1 MKNKKKR
8 KTKQTKIR
16 SDNKIKKIS
25 ERYRRSV
32 EKGKEKASKDLD
44 KLLKDL
50 DKFYGKRGKLL
61 KGKVKSEK
69 QRKKY
74 NELLKEIEKYS
85 SRAKRTAKT
94 AETQV
99 SETASK
105 LSNYFG
111 MTGEHAKAAA
121 DIFVNR
127 TMPIAARGYKPSQV
141 VLTLADSGFDADAIE
156 NILNYI
162 ERDLEFNTPDEMRGF
177 REEDDIYMF
186 VSHMAN
192 LKELDPEIPVEDII
206 KLADQMV
213 RYDLDDYDNIIEEY
227 KKENDIWYDEEE
239 DEEE

>member
-1 MKNKKKR
+1 MKNKKR

-16 SDNKIKKIS
+16 SDNKIQKIS

-44 KLLKDL
+44 KLLSDL
-50 DKFYGKRGKLL
+50 NQYYGKRGMLL
-61 KGKVKSEK
+61 KSKIKSEK

-74 NELLKEIEKYS
+74 NDLLKEIEKYS
-85 SRAKRTAKT
+85 SKAKREAVKT
-94 AETQV
+94 ETQI

-111 MTGEHAKAAA
+111 MTGEHAAAAA

-162 ERDLEFNTPDEMRGF
+162 ERDLEFNTPDEMKAF

-206 KLADQMV
+206 KLADQMT
-213 RYDLDDYDNIIEEY
+213 RYDLDDYDNVIEDY
-227 KKENDIWYDEEE
+227 RKESDIWDDEE
-239 DEEE
+239 DEE

>member
-1 MKNKKKR
+1 MKNKKR

-16 SDNKIKKIS
+16 SDNKIQKIS

-44 KLLKDL
+44 KLLSDL
-50 DKFYGKRGKLL
+50 NQYYGKRGKLL
-61 KGKVKSEK
+61 KSKVKSEK
-69 QRKKY
+69 QRKNY
-74 NELLKEIEKYS
+74 NDLLKEIEKYS
-85 SRAKRTAKT
+85 SKAKREAVKT
-94 AETQV
+94 ETQV
-99 SETASK
+99 SETAAK

-111 MTGEHAKAAA
+111 MTGKHAAAAA

-162 ERDLEFNTPDEMRGF
+162 ERDLEFNTPDEMKAF

-192 LKELDPEIPVEDII
+192 LKELDPDIPVEDVI
-206 KLADQMV
+206 KLADQMT
-213 RYDLDDYDNIIEEY
+213 RYDLDNYDSVIEDY
-227 KKENDIWYDEEE
+227 KKESDIWYEEE

>member
-1 MKNKKKR
+1 MKNKKR

-16 SDNKIKKIS
+16 SDNKIQKIS

-44 KLLKDL
+44 KLLSDL
-50 DKFYGKRGKLL
+50 NQYYGKRGKLL
-61 KGKVKSEK
+61 KSKVKSEK

-85 SRAKRTAKT
+85 SKAKREAVKT
-94 AETQV
+94 ETQI

-105 LSNYFG
+105 LTNYFG
-111 MTGEHAKAAA
+111 MTGEHAAAAA

-162 ERDLEFNTPDEMRGF
+162 ERDLEFNTPDEMKAF

-192 LKELDPEIPVEDII
+192 LKELDPEIAVEDII
-206 KLADQMV
+206 KLADQMT
-213 RYDLDDYDNIIEEY
+213 RYDLDDYDNVIEDY
-227 KKENDIWYDEEE
+227 RKESDIWDDEE

>member
-1 MKNKKKR
+1 VKNKKR

-16 SDNKIKKIS
+16 SDNKIQKIS

-44 KLLKDL
+44 KLLDDL
-50 DKFYGKRGKLL
+50 NQYYGKRGKLL
-61 KGKVKSEK
+61 KSKVKSEK

-74 NELLKEIEKYS
+74 NDLLKEIEKYS
-85 SRAKRTAKT
+85 SKAKRSART

-105 LSNYFG
+105 LANYFG
-111 MTGEHAKAAA
+111 MTGEHAAAA
-121 DIFVNR
+121 AEIFVRN

-141 VLTLADSGFDADAIE
+141 VLILAEAGFDADAID

-162 ERDLEFNTPDEMRGF
+162 ERDLEFSTPDEMRTF

-206 KLADQMV
+206 KLADQMT
-213 RYDLDDYDNIIEEY
+213 RYDLDDYDNVVRWY
-227 KKENDIWYDEEE
+227 WKDHNIWDDEE

>member
-1 MKNKKKR
+1 MKNKKR

-16 SDNKIKKIS
+16 SDNKIQKIS

-44 KLLKDL
+44 KLLSDL
-50 DKFYGKRGKLL
+50 NQYYGKRGKLL
-61 KGKVKSEK
+61 KSKVKSEK

-74 NELLKEIEKYS
+74 NDLLKEIEKYS
-85 SRAKRTAKT
+85 SKAKREAVKT
-94 AETQV
+94 ETQI

-111 MTGEHAKAAA
+111 MTGEHAAAAA

-162 ERDLEFNTPDEMRGF
+162 ERDLEFNTPDEMKAF

-192 LKELDPEIPVEDII
+192 LKELDSEIPVEDII
-206 KLADQMV
+206 KLADQMT
-213 RYDLDDYDNIIEEY
+213 RYDLDSYDNVIEDY
-227 KKENDIWYDEEE
+227 WKEFDIWDDEE

>member
-1 MKNKKKR
+1 MKNKKR

-50 DKFYGKRGKLL
+50 DEFYGKREKLL
-61 KGKVKSEK
+61 KSKVKSEK

-74 NELLKEIEKYS
+74 NDLLKEIEKYS
-85 SRAKRTAKT
+85 SKAKRTAKT

-111 MTGEHAKAAA
+111 MTGEHAAAA
-121 DIFVNR
+121 AEIFVRN

-141 VLTLADSGFDADAIE
+141 VLTLADSGFDADSIE